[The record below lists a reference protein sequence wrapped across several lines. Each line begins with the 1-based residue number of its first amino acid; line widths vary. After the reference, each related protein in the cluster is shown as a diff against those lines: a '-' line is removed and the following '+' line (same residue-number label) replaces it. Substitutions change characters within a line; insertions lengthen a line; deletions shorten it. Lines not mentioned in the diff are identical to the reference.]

1 MPPRRWLALVMIA
14 QPRGDVLG
22 SAVRGTALGDALA
35 ASCTSD
41 AVAWARASGSS
52 SQDSAHRA
60 SSSET
65 SRHVRYSGN
74 TSASA
79 RRLTRLMYFD
89 LMNHRATQRSKRLI
103 L

>member
-1 MPPRRWLALVMIA
+1 MMHW
-14 QPRGDVLG
+14 
-22 SAVRGTALGDALA
+22 A
-35 ASCTSD
+35 ARSD
-41 AVAWARASGSS
+41 APGLATCWRSLARDSVARERASESS
-52 SQDSAHRA
+52 SQAHAQRT